1 MNAEITTTSLTRIE
15 AEGWLERIQSKR
27 EAVYDKVARD
37 LQDIASEIAGAYTA
51 GIWIALGYPS
61 GIEGWAQFRAEQ
73 FNDQIVGPRPEDR
86 NALISNLHQQ
96 GLSQRAISA
105 AVGTGLGTVNRTL
118 TSTGVPDG
126 TPANVQGADGK
137 RYAASKPVGEPEV
150 EDAEIVDE
158 GERPEPASA
167 PRSAPAQAA
176 APQPPTAEPATEYLD
191 IDDVDA
197 GEFGVEPME
206 LNNHGQAP
214 KIDAETVKRSI
225 REYHLSGSSDTAQIK
240 KTAGE
245 LRSYLES
252 GMVEPSAWD
261 EDELSV
267 LAEDSGDVILA
278 VCDLLLVMA
287 QGGQTQGTSTVAV
300 QDSELVDVLPQ
311 IKTKLNAL
319 DQALTRQPA
328 GV

>member
-1 MNAEITTTSLTRIE
+1 MSAEIITTEFSAEE
-15 AEGWLERIQSKR
+15 ARQFTDEIRADGQALWEKVSR
-27 EAVYDKVARD
+27 AYDGGV
-37 LQDIASEIAGAYTA
+37 
-51 GIWIALGYPS
+51 WIALGYEP
-61 GIEGWAQFRAEQ
+61 GQAGWLRYVEEELNKDVIA
-73 FNDQIVGPRPEDR
+73 PPKDR
-86 NALISNLHQQ
+86 ENE
-96 GLSQRAISA
+96 AIA
-105 AVGTGLGTVNRTL
+105 FYKKHGHTNRTIASFTNL
-118 TSTGVPDG
+118 SRQTIDNRVREMEKVTADSGSQEASRKVANFSHSG
-126 TPANVQGADGK
+126 TAQE
-137 RYAASKPVGEPEV
+137 ASSDEAF

-158 GERPEPASA
+158 GERPEPAPA
-167 PRSAPAQAA
+167 PRSVPAPSPSAPAI
-176 APQPPTAEPATEYLD
+176 EYRD

-197 GEFGVEPME
+197 GELGVEPME

-214 KIDAETVKRSI
+214 KIDAETVKRTI
-225 REYHLSGSSDTAQIK
+225 REYHMSGSSDTAQIK

-278 VCDLLLVMA
+278 ICDLLLVMA
-287 QGGQTQGTSTVAV
+287 HGGQTQGTSAVAV

>member
-1 MNAEITTTSLTRIE
+1 MNTEITTTSLTHTE
-15 AEGWLERIQSKR
+15 AEEWLERIQSKR
-27 EAVYDKVARD
+27 QAVYDKVARD

-73 FNDQIVGPRPEDR
+73 FNDQIIGPRPEDR

-118 TSTGVPDG
+118 ASTGVPDG

-137 RYAASKPVGEPEV
+137 RYAASRAVDKPEI
-150 EDAEIVDE
+150 EDAEIIDE
-158 GERPEPASA
+158 GELHQPTAAPRTTPASVA
-167 PRSAPAQAA
+167 PQAAPA
-176 APQPPTAEPATEYLD
+176 EPSTQYR
-191 IDDVDA
+191 DVDELDA
-197 GEFGVEPME
+197 GDLGVEPMSI
-206 LNNHGQAP
+206 NTNGHAP
-214 KIDAETVKRSI
+214 QIEAETVKRII

-252 GMVEPSAWD
+252 GMVDPAAWD
-261 EDELSV
+261 EDELSI
-267 LAEDSGDVILA
+267 LAEDSADVVVAI
-278 VCDLLLVMA
+278 CDLLLVMA
-287 QGGQTQGTSTVAV
+287 EGGQTRGTASIAV
-300 QDSELVDVLPQ
+300 QDSELVETLPV
-311 IKTKLNAL
+311 IKTKVDAL
-319 DQALTRQPA
+319 DQALDRTPA
-328 GV
+328 RV

>member
-1 MNAEITTTSLTRIE
+1 MSAEIITTEFTAEE
-15 AEGWLERIQSKR
+15 ARQFTDEIRADGQALWEKVSRAYEGG
-27 EAVYDKVARD
+27 V
-37 LQDIASEIAGAYTA
+37 
-51 GIWIALGYPS
+51 WIALGYEAGQAGWMRYVDEELNKSVISPPKDRENEAIAFYREQGHSNRVIASFTNLSPKTIDRRVRELEDVTEGGTQKTSRNVRQVTHS
-61 GIEGWAQFRAEQ
+61 GIAQETSS
-73 FNDQIVGPRPEDR
+73 D
-86 NALISNLHQQ
+86 
-96 GLSQRAISA
+96 
-105 AVGTGLGTVNRTL
+105 TGI
-118 TSTGVPDG
+118 
-126 TPANVQGADGK
+126 
-137 RYAASKPVGEPEV
+137 

-167 PRSAPAQAA
+167 PQSAPAPAA

-206 LNNHGQAP
+206 LNNHGGAP

-225 REYHLSGSSDTAQIK
+225 REYHMSGSSDTAQIK

-278 VCDLLLVMA
+278 LCDLLLVMA

-300 QDSELVDVLPQ
+300 QDSELVDVLPR